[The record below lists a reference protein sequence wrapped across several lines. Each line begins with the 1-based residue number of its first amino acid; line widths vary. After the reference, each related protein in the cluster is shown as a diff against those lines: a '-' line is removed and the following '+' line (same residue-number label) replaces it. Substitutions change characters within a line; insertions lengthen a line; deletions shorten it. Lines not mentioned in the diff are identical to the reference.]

1 MPGVRFSLESS
12 GQHQDHR
19 IPQDQAQRDL
29 LKRRSGLEFCGA
41 CPMDDLMSQMDD
53 WAKET
58 ELMLS
63 PPISMRIVYIPEI
76 GLSCTYCDEKVSNVW
91 AMEIFK
97 QGRD

>member
-1 MPGVRFSLESS
+1 
-12 GQHQDHR
+12 
-19 IPQDQAQRDL
+19 
-29 LKRRSGLEFCGA
+29 
-41 CPMDDLMSQMDD
+41 MDDLMSQMDD

-97 QGRD
+97 QGRDREGRAKSVEIGHIPCTASRWPDANYQKIAYLAPYRAHR